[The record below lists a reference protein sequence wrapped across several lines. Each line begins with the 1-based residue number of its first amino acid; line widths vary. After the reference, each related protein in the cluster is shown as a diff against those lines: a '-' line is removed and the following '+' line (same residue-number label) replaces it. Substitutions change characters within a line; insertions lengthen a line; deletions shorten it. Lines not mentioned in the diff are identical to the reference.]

1 MDNRLFRPYARA
13 LRGKKI
19 YADIP
24 GKKRERYSMIGGLM
38 GKKFIAPF
46 TFQGGCNS
54 NVLNI
59 WIEEVLLPEIP
70 KGTTIVMDNAA
81 FHKSQKTR
89 ELVEEAGCNLLFLP
103 TYSPDLNP
111 IEHCWNTIKSR
122 LKPLIQ
128 NIHADFQYL
137 IGLCLLTL

>member
-13 LRGKKI
+13 LRGTKV

-24 GKKRERYSMIGGLM
+24 GKKRERYSMIGGWM
-38 GKKFIAPF
+38 NKKFIAPF

-59 WIEEVLLPEIP
+59 WLEKILLLEIP

-81 FHKSQKTR
+81 FHKSQKTK
-89 ELVEEAGCNLLFLP
+89 ELIENAGCHLLFLP

-111 IEHCWNTIKSR
+111 IEHCWHTVKSR
-122 LKPLIQ
+122 LRPLIQ
-128 NIHADFQYL
+128 NIQNNFQEI
-137 IGLCLLTL
+137 IGMCLLTL